1 MLIKYPRRFDS
12 LQRSFWQR
20 GVGGVYRI
28 TEANE
33 ALRELLFRIK
43 TDKQS
48 GSRDGKLDCRDFLL
62 KKKFE
67 FSQAVNGKVLIWESD
82 KSRKS

>member
-43 TDKQS
+43 TDKQ
-48 GSRDGKLDCRDFLL
+48 
-62 KKKFE
+62 
-67 FSQAVNGKVLIWESD
+67 
-82 KSRKS
+82 